1 MQRYVVGIAF
11 ALDLRTVL
19 LIEKRR
25 PTWQAGR
32 WNGVGGKVEPGEDF
46 PAAMERE
53 FREETGLL
61 VPQERWRHVLTYQGT
76 HGSGYEV
83 RFFTSAT
90 DDVFE
95 AKSLTDEPVGLHY
108 LGSLTEI
115 PVIGNLR
122 WIVPLCL
129 DREIEEA
136 VVVHGR

>member
-19 LIEKRR
+19 LIEKKR
-25 PTWQAGR
+25 PKWQEGR

-61 VPQERWRHVLTYQGT
+61 VPAERWRHVLTYQGS
-76 HGSGYEV
+76 HGAGYEV
-83 RFFTSAT
+83 RFFTTAT

-95 AKSLTDEPVGLHY
+95 AKSLTDEDVGLHY
-108 LGSLTEI
+108 LGTLTEI

-122 WIVPLCL
+122 WIVPMCL
-129 DREIEEA
+129 DREIEG
-136 VVVHGR
+136 VVVVQGR